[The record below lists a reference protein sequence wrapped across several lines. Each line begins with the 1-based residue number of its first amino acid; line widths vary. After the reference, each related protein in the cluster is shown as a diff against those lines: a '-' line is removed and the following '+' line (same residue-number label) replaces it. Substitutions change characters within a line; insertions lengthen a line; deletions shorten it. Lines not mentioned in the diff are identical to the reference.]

1 MTVAW
6 VSVVLGVAV
15 AALALFGAIAVGFV
29 RLLRLNGGRGSWRR
43 LAREYASD
51 RPMPA
56 ATLHRQTIRVGAVA
70 YRRSAEIGADADGL
84 HLALSGASRL
94 FGLPPL
100 LLPWSQIAKPEPA
113 RLYGRPAMRLAVPSA
128 ATDLHLYLQTYQALA
143 DARKAAP

>member
-6 VSVVLGVAV
+6 VPVALGAAV
-15 AALALFGAIAVGFV
+15 AALVLFGALAVGFV
-29 RLLRLNGGRGSWRR
+29 WLLRLNGGRGGWRR

-56 ATLHRQTIRVGAVA
+56 AALHRQTIRVGAVA

-84 HLALSGASRL
+84 HLALSGAGRL

-100 LLPWSQIAKPEPA
+100 LLPWPRIAGPEPA

-128 ATDLHLYLQTYQALA
+128 ATDLHLHLQTHQALA
-143 DARKAAP
+143 EARKAAP